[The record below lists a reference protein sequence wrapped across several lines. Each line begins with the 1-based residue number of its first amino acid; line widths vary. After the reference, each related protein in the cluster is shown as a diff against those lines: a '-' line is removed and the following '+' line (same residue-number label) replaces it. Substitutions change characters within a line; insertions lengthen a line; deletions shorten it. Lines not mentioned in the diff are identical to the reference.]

1 MRFFLENKVMAVN
14 SRKLKQIGERVQ
26 RLRKEKGLTQE
37 QLADKVRVSST
48 YIGFIEQGQR
58 NPSIN
63 TADKIARVLGVKVKD
78 LIPF

>member
-1 MRFFLENKVMAVN
+1 MAVN

-63 TADKIARVLGVKVKD
+63 TADKIARVLGVKTKD

>member
-1 MRFFLENKVMAVN
+1 MSVN
-14 SRKLKQIGERVQ
+14 ARRLKQLGERVK
-26 RLRKEKGLTQE
+26 RLRKQKGLTQE

-63 TADKIARVLGVKVKD
+63 TADKLARVLGVKLSELFD
-78 LIPF
+78 

>member
-1 MRFFLENKVMAVN
+1 MAVN
-14 SRKLKQIGERVQ
+14 SRKLKQIGEKIQ
-26 RLRKEKGLTQE
+26 KLRKEKGLTQK